1 MASRTH
7 SVSHAL
13 QLTLGRTRRFGRLLV
28 FGFELLVLTRLME
41 RHRRFA
47 QSVTATL
54 LKTKAIE
61 TPPPELAVT
70 GPDGAVGSWSHGF
83 TAAYAALFLNLRN
96 PSDLSP
102 SRHALPAP
110 PFRAVYL
117 WDSAFIAQVWKWWD
131 ADVSWDVL
139 RSVIE
144 LRDGDRFQHFASE
157 FTRSE
162 FSQPPLVAWS
172 LQKLGE
178 AASPVRYQAW
188 LERAY
193 APLCDFHRWLCRER
207 RLPNGLFAW
216 AHAYESGVE
225 NAPRFSS
232 RDERRSDDT
241 RALAAPDF
249 STYMVLQTEALA
261 SMADRLGRKSEAMAF
276 RNEADALRD
285 AVNRHLWD
293 EQQGLYF
300 DRDIRNGSF
309 VRRSTIA
316 SLLPLW
322 AGIPDK
328 RQAQRLCQHI
338 LDPAGFNTLIPLP
351 TVALSDDAFERDMWR
366 GPVWAN
372 TAYAVIEGL
381 KRYGFFEIAADLA
394 FRLCDGIYR
403 AYGRTGR
410 FYEFYDPT
418 SYDIRLLHRKRGNRW
433 KRVTLGSGPVVDFV
447 GWTGLVNTLV
457 IDLLFG
463 VQRTADGLA
472 IQPRLPSRAQ
482 GLRFCLSLPGFDLK
496 IDLETL
502 PERATRGI
510 VTRASGS
517 QEFTA
522 AFGELTCL
530 DPKPVIR
537 AKALP

>member
-1 MASRTH
+1 MVSLTR
-7 SVSHAL
+7 SVGDTL
-13 QLTLGRTRRFGRLLV
+13 QLTAGRIKRFGRLLV
-28 FGFELLVLTRLME
+28 FGFELLVLTRLLE

-47 QSVTATL
+47 QTVTTAL

-61 TPPPELAVT
+61 AAPPELTVT
-70 GPDGAVGSWSHGF
+70 GPDGPVGSWSHGF

-96 PSDLSP
+96 PSDLSV

-131 ADVSWDVL
+131 PKVGWDVL

-144 LRDGDRFQHFASE
+144 LRDGDRLQHFVSE
-157 FTRSE
+157 FTRSK
-162 FSQPPLVAWS
+162 FTQPPLVAWS
-172 LQKLGE
+172 LQQLGE
-178 AASPVRYQAW
+178 AVCPEHYDAW
-188 LERAY
+188 LDRAY
-193 APLCDFHRWLCRER
+193 EPLCAYHRWLYEKR
-207 RLPNGLFAW
+207 RLPSGLFAW

-232 RDERRSDDT
+232 RDERRLDDT
-241 RALAAPDF
+241 RTLAAPDF
-249 STYMVLQTEALA
+249 STYVVLQTEALA
-261 SMADRLGRKSEAMAF
+261 GMADRLGRTAEAIAF
-276 RNEADALRD
+276 RKEADTVRH
-285 AVNRHLWD
+285 AVNQYLWD
-293 EQQGLYF
+293 EQEGLYF
-300 DRDIRNGSF
+300 DRDTRNNAF
-309 VRRSTIA
+309 VRRRTIA

-328 RQAQRLCQHI
+328 RRAQRLCGHI

-351 TVALSDDAFERDMWR
+351 TVALNDESFERDMWR

-372 TAYAVIEGL
+372 TAYAVIQGL
-381 KRYGFFEIAADLA
+381 KRYGLFEAAADLA

-403 AYGRTGR
+403 TYGKTGR

-418 SYDIRLLHRKRGNRW
+418 SYDTRLLHRKRGNRW

-447 GWTGLVNTLV
+447 GWTGLVNSLV
-457 IDLLFG
+457 VDLLFG
-463 VQRTADGLA
+463 LQRTDSGFA
-472 IQPRLPSRAQ
+472 IQPRLPPRAE
-482 GLRFCLSLPGFDLK
+482 GLRFCLCLPGFGLQ

-502 PERATRGI
+502 PNGATHGT
-510 VTRASGS
+510 VTSPAGTHRFA
-517 QEFTA
+517 A
-522 AFGELTCL
+522 AFGELVPL
-530 DPKPVIR
+530 DPEPAIL